1 VDRPWLALLGE
12 CRGIDAT
19 LLRKAAEIAERGDLV
34 LGPTDDGGYY
44 LIGGVPPMP
53 DVFSAMPW
61 GSDRL
66 LAETRTRLA
75 NVGASWRE
83 LRSLTLVETI
93 EHARAERLL
102 T

>member
-1 VDRPWLALLGE
+1 
-12 CRGIDAT
+12 
-19 LLRKAAEIAERGDLV
+19 
-34 LGPTDDGGYY
+34 
-44 LIGGVPPMP
+44 VPPLP

-75 NVGASWRE
+75 HLGASWRE

-93 EHARAERLL
+93 EHARAEWLL

>member
-1 VDRPWLALLGE
+1 MPVPRHGTGWARAATCAFRRPDISA
-12 CRGIDAT
+12 
-19 LLRKAAEIAERGDLV
+19 RGDLV
-34 LGPTDDGGYY
+34 LGPTDEGGYY
-44 LIGGVPPMP
+44 LIGGVPPLP

-75 NVGASWRE
+75 HVGASWRE

-93 EHARAERLL
+93 EHARAEWLL

>member
-1 VDRPWLALLGE
+1 M
-12 CRGIDAT
+12 T
-19 LLRKAAEIAERGDLV
+19 LERDE
-34 LGPTDDGGYY
+34 DIY
-44 LIGGVPPMP
+44 
-53 DVFSAMPW
+53 A
-61 GSDRL
+61 L

-75 NVGASWRE
+75 HMGASWRE